1 MDENYDENYTFI
13 LRRPEVANFADT
25 IKIAVMLI
33 RTTLRDSVKV
43 KKWGKIYYNKF
54 LSGFSNITKI
64 ANLWWKN
71 FDVSR
76 TPGVCHMLY
85 TFFGSSLGKV

>member
-43 KKWGKIYYNKF
+43 KKRGKIYYNKF

-64 ANLWWKN
+64 ANLW
-71 FDVSR
+71 
-76 TPGVCHMLY
+76 
-85 TFFGSSLGKV
+85 